1 MAAFHING
9 PITTFL
15 RDLALNPMLLSRDDP
30 DEVPRLCK
38 IAGQNPEPVLRNT
51 LVQHIRR
58 AHRLGRDTLIASLCR
73 PQDLRFCPAC
83 LAEDDA
89 PAAAAGQD
97 GAIHRRERLIWRLKR
112 VRCCAVHALPLI
124 CRDRPDGADGRGV
137 FAESVPETTAMLE
150 HMVRS
155 TAPCPG
161 SPLQDYIADRVA
173 GRSGPAWLDDPPLEQ
188 VIRIT
193 ERLGAFPEFG
203 PHTLFEDLTVRE
215 QDTASACGWRYV
227 SKGADGIFHAFR
239 ILQAGSDPMQSV
251 GRKGLRD
258 KWDGF
263 ELQWNEI
270 RHPGGNRPLRR
281 LFEEYIGSAAEP

>member
-1 MAAFHING
+1 MERMAG
-9 PITTFL
+9 
-15 RDLALNPMLLSRDDP
+15 
-30 DEVPRLCK
+30 
-38 IAGQNPEPVLRNT
+38 
-51 LVQHIRR
+51 
-58 AHRLGRDTLIASLCR
+58 ASLLKAFRKPLLCWSIW
-73 PQDLRFCPAC
+73 CA
-83 LAEDDA
+83 A
-89 PAAAAGQD
+89 P
-97 GAIHRRERLIWRLKR
+97 HPVR
-112 VRCCAVHALPLI
+112 VP
-124 CRDRPDGADGRGV
+124 
-137 FAESVPETTAMLE
+137 
-150 HMVRS
+150 
-155 TAPCPG
+155 
-161 SPLQDYIADRVA
+161 PLQDYIADRVA

-263 ELQWNEI
+263 EL
-270 RHPGGNRPLRR
+270 
-281 LFEEYIGSAAEP
+281 

>member
-15 RDLALNPMLLSRDDP
+15 RDLALNPMLLSRGDP
-30 DEVPRLCK
+30 DEVTRLCK

-161 SPLQDYIADRVA
+161 SPPSRLYRRQGGRPLWPGLA
-173 GRSGPAWLDDPPLEQ
+173 GRPAARAGHPDHGT
-188 VIRIT
+188 VGR
-193 ERLGAFPEFG
+193 FPG
-203 PHTLFEDLTVRE
+203 VR
-215 QDTASACGWRYV
+215 SAYP
-227 SKGADGIFHAFR
+227 FR
-239 ILQAGSDPMQSV
+239 GSDRQGTGYGFSLRMEICIQRSRRHLPCIPYPA
-251 GRKGLRD
+251 GRFRSD
-258 KWDGF
+258 A
-263 ELQWNEI
+263 I
-270 RHPGGNRPLRR
+270 GGSKR
-281 LFEEYIGSAAEP
+281 LKR